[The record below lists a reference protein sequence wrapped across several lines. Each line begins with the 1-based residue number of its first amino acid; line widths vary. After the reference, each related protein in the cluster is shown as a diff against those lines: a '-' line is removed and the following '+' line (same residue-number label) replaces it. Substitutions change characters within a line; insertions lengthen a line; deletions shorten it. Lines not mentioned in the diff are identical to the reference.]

1 METRNKK
8 VLSPTEGK
16 NGKVFWTRVGNAYVN
31 KDGSTNVWLHAYP
44 TNGVLQIRDIEENNH
59 YENNKNEKS
68 NPPNSSH
75 KRRDNRLEG
84 RR

>member
-44 TNGVLQIRDIEENNH
+44 TNGVLQIRDLDD
-59 YENNKNEKS
+59 KS
-68 NPPNSSH
+68 NDDVSRSG
-75 KRRDNRLEG
+75 RRDHEMG
-84 RR
+84 ARR